1 MNQALFKTG
10 RPILLYTIMYFFAY
24 QVAFLFPDARS
35 LPMTIWPAGGIA
47 LAALILN
54 PFRLWKLYIPVFF
67 IAAVAANMLLA
78 QIPFS
83 AGIGFALSNILKSF
97 FCALFIRT
105 FSRSSSVTFSRFQE
119 VACLIVCA
127 FVINALISLLEAAT
141 SFYFSGTS
149 FSSAWIAW
157 YIADLL
163 GILLITPFVVSF
175 ARANDL
181 FVIVREKKLIESAA
195 FLLIWTL
202 SSILIFVTPTQQFHV
217 SLHPYML
224 IALLLWPA
232 FRLRLQIVSL
242 AMITLTIIAFT
253 GNNMNQDFFLD
264 TFANGSNFT
273 LNLQVF
279 LAFTAIMGYF
289 FSASGSERHI
299 TEDKNRESEKR
310 YKSLFDQTSEGLM
323 IMSKDLII
331 LEVNDAFAKMH
342 GYSINELIGQHI
354 SILDVNIPP
363 DKQID
368 PDFVNIIED
377 KKVAY
382 FEVSH
387 RHSNGHIFPLRATS
401 STIQIGTESFYLTF
415 HHDITEQRKIEDAL
429 KERTQFTESL
439 LKISP
444 DSIYMYDLIKKTI
457 TYSNDGI
464 INILGYN
471 VDEIQQMGPLI
482 LPQLMHPDDYKRYLA
497 VTIKKYS
504 SLKENEITGSQ
515 IRMLHK
521 DGNYRWLQANEIVYR
536 RLDNGEPEQIFGV
549 IHNITEMKEKEQQ
562 LEENDYFFRESQR
575 VAGIGSYK
583 LYIKDDHWVASDAF
597 YQVLGIDK
605 NYPVTTQGLID
616 LVHPDDITMMR
627 DYLFQEV
634 IERHKLFNKEYRII
648 RFSDKETRWI
658 SNQGKIVLDSDGTP
672 LYLIGTTQDITERKN
687 SEAILQKSQ
696 KLESLGILAGGI
708 AHDFNNLMGGIFGY
722 IDIAISTS
730 NDNSVQKYLSKALS
744 TIDRAKELTSRLLTF
759 AKGGAPIQ
767 KVMPLFPFVQE
778 TVQFALSGSSVKS
791 SFTIAHD
798 LRNCNIDK
806 DQIAQ
811 VIDNIVIN
819 AVQAMPKGG
828 EINVTAENVSLKDK
842 EVPTLDAGT
851 YVRISIQDHGIGIEK
866 ENLHKL
872 FVPFYTTKP
881 TGHGLGLATSYSI
894 IHRHH
899 GTIEVNSEAGS
910 GTTVY
915 IYIPATAVMTIT
927 ESAESAAHNGHG
939 LFIVMDDEEVMRDTI
954 TVMLEKLGYEVVST
968 IDGLQTIDTLK
979 KLLPDKVV
987 TGILLDLTIP
997 GGMGGRETL
1006 IAIRKF
1012 ITTIPVFVV
1021 SGYADDPIMKDPSQ
1035 FGFSGSICKPFRKAE
1050 LTSMLERYNNK
1061 QHSGASPV

>member
-10 RPILLYTIMYFFAY
+10 IPVLLYTIMYVFAH
-24 QVAFLFPDARS
+24 QVAFLFPDTRS
-35 LPMTIWPAGGIA
+35 FTMTIWPAGGIA

-54 PFRLWKLYIPVFF
+54 PFKLWKLYIPVFF

-78 QIPFS
+78 HIPFS
-83 AGIGFALSNILKSF
+83 ASISFASSNILKSL
-97 FCALFIRT
+97 FCALLIRNYC
-105 FSRSSSVTFSRFQE
+105 RSSLVTFSRFRE
-119 VACLIVCA
+119 VACLFACA
-127 FVINALISLLEAAT
+127 FFINALMSTMEAAT
-141 SFYFSGTS
+141 SVYFSGTS
-149 FSSAWIAW
+149 FFSAWIAW

-175 ARANDL
+175 ANVNDFSL
-181 FVIVREKKLIESAA
+181 IIREKKLIESAA
-195 FLLIWTL
+195 FLLLWTL
-202 SSILIFVTPTQQFHV
+202 SCILIFVTPIQQFQL

-224 IALLLWPA
+224 ITLLLWPA

-242 AMITLTIIAFT
+242 ALITLTIIAFT
-253 GNNMNQDFFLD
+253 GNDMNRDFFLD
-264 TFANGSNFT
+264 TFTNTTHITF
-273 LNLQVF
+273 NLQVF

-289 FSASGSERHI
+289 FSASSSERHI

-331 LEVNDAFAKMH
+331 IEVNDAFAKMH
-342 GYSINELIGQHI
+342 GYPINELIGQHI

-363 DKQID
+363 DNQID
-368 PDFVNIIED
+368 HGFVNII
-377 KKVAY
+377 KNKNVAY
-382 FEVSH
+382 LEVSH
-387 RHSNGHIFPLRATS
+387 RHSNGHIFPLRVIS
-401 STIQIGTESFYLTF
+401 STIQIGSESFYLTF

-444 DSIYMYDLIKKTI
+444 DSIYIYDLIKRTI

-464 INILGYN
+464 KNILGYN
-471 VDEIQQMGPLI
+471 VDEIQQMGPLV
-482 LPQLMHPDDYKRYLA
+482 LPQLMHPDDYKGYLA

-504 SLKENEITGSQ
+504 SLKENEIASSQ

-521 DGNYRWLQANEIVYR
+521 DGNYRWLLANEIVYR
-536 RLDNGEPEQIFGV
+536 RLDNSDPEQILGI
-549 IHNITEMKEKEQQ
+549 IHNITEIKEKEQQ
-562 LEENDYFFRESQR
+562 LEDNDYFFRESQR

-616 LVHPDDITMMR
+616 LVHPDDSTMIR
-627 DYLFQEV
+627 DYLHQEV
-634 IERHKLFNKEYRII
+634 IERRELFNKEYRII
-648 RFSDKETRWI
+648 RFSDKEIRWI
-658 SNQGKIVLDSDGTP
+658 SSQGKIVVDNNGAP
-672 LYLIGTTQDITERKN
+672 IYLIGTTQDITERKN
-687 SEAILQKSQ
+687 SEAMLQKSQ
-696 KLESLGILAGGI
+696 KIESLGILAGGI

-722 IDIAISTS
+722 IDIAMSTS
-730 NDNSVQKYLSKALS
+730 PNDSVQKYLSKALS

-767 KVMPLFPFVQE
+767 KVMPLFPFTQE

-791 SFTIAHD
+791 NFIIAPN
-798 LRNCNIDK
+798 LWNCNLDK

-819 AVQAMPKGG
+819 AIQAMPDGG
-828 EINVTAENVSLKDK
+828 EINVTADNVVLKENVL
-842 EVPTLDAGT
+842 PTLDAGN
-851 YVRISIQDHGIGIEK
+851 YVRISIQDHGIGIAK

-899 GTIEVNSEAGS
+899 GTIEVDSEADS
-910 GTTVY
+910 GTTVH
-915 IYIPATAVMTIT
+915 IYIPATNIVTVT
-927 ESAESAAHNGHG
+927 ESIESATHNGQG
-939 LFIVMDDEEVMRDTI
+939 LLIVMDDEEVMRDTI
-954 TVMLEKLGYEVVST
+954 TIMLEKMGYQIVT
-968 IDGLQTIDTLK
+968 TTDGRQTIDTLK
-979 KLLPDKVV
+979 KLLPDTVIA
-987 TGILLDLTIP
+987 GIFLDLTIP

-1006 IAIRKF
+1006 AAIRKLN
-1012 ITTIPVFVV
+1012 TAIPVFVV

-1035 FGFSGSICKPFRKAE
+1035 FRFTGSLCKPFRKSE
-1050 LTSMLERYNNK
+1050 MTSMLERYIRKKHK
-1061 QHSGASPV
+1061 QASSV